1 MYKGY
6 YTQDGAWWGWF
17 DGQSIQSVNVKN
29 GANED
34 LTFIKRKEFSVN
46 LKASLLNRM
55 LTADLS
61 FFHSKMDGGI
71 INATGL
77 YPSYFSTY
85 YPDAKF
91 LPYVNYNNDSRTGFD
106 FSLNFKKKFGE
117 VDFQAGLNGT
127 YYTTKATKRDDTNY
141 IDEYQH
147 REGKALDAI
156 WGYECLGFF
165 KDQADIDASPLQT
178 KLSGNIRPGDL
189 KYKDQNNDGLIDE
202 KDQIDLG
209 KGGWYGNPFTL
220 GLNLSA
226 KYKGFT
232 LFVLATGGFGAKAV
246 KNNSYWWIAGENKYS
261 AVVRDR
267 WTPETAATATYP
279 RLTTE
284 SGSNNNTTSDFW
296 MYSTDR
302 VNLAKVQLT
311 YDFPTQWFQKTP
323 IRGLS
328 AYVSGS
334 NLLTIAKER
343 KLLELNVG
351 SAPQTRFYN
360 LGVKVSF

>member
-1 MYKGY
+1 M
-6 YTQDGAWWGWF
+6 
-17 DGQSIQSVNVKN
+17 
-29 GANED
+29 
-34 LTFIKRKEFSVN
+34 
-46 LKASLLNRM
+46 
-55 LTADLS
+55 
-61 FFHSKMDGGI
+61 
-71 INATGL
+71 
-77 YPSYFSTY
+77 
-85 YPDAKF
+85 
-91 LPYVNYNNDSRTGFD
+91 
-106 FSLNFKKKFGE
+106 
-117 VDFQAGLNGT
+117 DFQAGLNGT
-127 YYTTKATKRDDTNY
+127 YYTTKATKRDDINY
-141 IDEYQH
+141 VDAYQK

-165 KDQADIDASPLQT
+165 SKEDFKWREDGSIAGYADGVPSQD
-178 KLSGNIRPGDL
+178 KLSSGVRPGDL
-189 KYKDQNNDGLIDE
+189 KYKDQNGDGIIDD
-202 KDQIDLG
+202 KDQVDLG

-267 WTPETAATATYP
+267 WTEATAATATYP
-279 RLTTE
+279 RLTTQ

-296 MYSTDR
+296 LYKTDR
-302 VNLAKVQLT
+302 FNLAKVQLT

-323 IRGLS
+323 IRALS

-343 KLLELNVG
+343 ELLELNVG